1 MEVRIKFS
9 ADIYIEG
16 ETMKEIKEKWENMSL
31 WSEEAKECSAEFS
44 ELELVEDAETYD
56 DLRHEFDHA
65 YDEEDEDFG
74 DEFEDEDEG

>member
-1 MEVRIKFS
+1 
-9 ADIYIEG
+9 
-16 ETMKEIKEKWENMSL
+16 MSL

-56 DLRHEFDHA
+56 DLLHEFDHA